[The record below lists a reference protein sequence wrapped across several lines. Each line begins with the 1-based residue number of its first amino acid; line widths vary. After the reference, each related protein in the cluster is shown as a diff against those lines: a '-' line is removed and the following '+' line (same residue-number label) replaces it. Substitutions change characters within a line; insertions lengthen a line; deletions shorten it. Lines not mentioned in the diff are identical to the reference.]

1 MYKIFM
7 GRSFVEK
14 LKKCCLIVFSGPSG
28 AGKDSIL
35 NKIMDKK
42 ENLKLSVS
50 HTTRPPRDGEVDGKN
65 YYFVSKQ
72 KFMEMVKNGE
82 MLEYAI
88 YCGNYYGTSVVKVRG
103 ELEKGNDVILE
114 IEVQGAE
121 QVMKKI
127 PEALSIFILPP
138 SLSELKKRLQNRGT
152 DSTEIIDQRVK
163 EAENEI
169 SLAHNYDYVVVND
182 DVEKSAEKVLKII
195 ELQEMKSKNMKHK
208 INEVLGYERNIG

>member
-1 MYKIFM
+1 M
-7 GRSFVEK
+7 
-14 LKKCCLIVFSGPSG
+14 
-28 AGKDSIL
+28 
-35 NKIMDKK
+35 
-42 ENLKLSVS
+42 LS
-50 HTTRPPRDGEVDGKN
+50 N
-65 YYFVSKQ
+65 
-72 KFMEMVKNGE
+72 
-82 MLEYAI
+82 
-88 YCGNYYGTSVVKVRG
+88 VVKVRG

-121 QVMKKI
+121 QVMKKV

-182 DVEKSAEKVLKII
+182 DIEKSAEKVLKII